1 MVKPYLS
8 YFFSLDTLL
17 GFPYNTSNRVE
28 DITKEVLRLSNQTD
42 ILSEFKENIT
52 KETYFGNT
60 KGFNLD
66 FRAQEIHDKALQLSE
81 IAFSALVPRVYITR
95 YQLTKTNE
103 VFESVSSHTN
113 LLMALVDQALTFQ
126 YGPDFTITNDGFTYR
141 EIMEA
146 IRRHDLPENSF
157 GDQPDNGERD
167 DENLAKYEN
176 SYWRQF
182 TKFSSPNR
190 SIFESKVNS
199 LLISM
204 REQTTE
210 TGRLLHVADKAAAVF
225 MALCCDEKQKIPTMS
240 IDDPAASAA
249 EQADMKLCENKV
261 SSNGVLLCR
270 ASEMWTIDFFNRQFN
285 KMDHTGFFTSL
296 IMMKTIMLYGKWY
309 NWRKDIYHD

>member
-28 DITKEVLRLSNQTD
+28 NITKEVFILSTQTY
-42 ILSEFKENIT
+42 ILSEFKANIIE
-52 KETYFGNT
+52 ETHFGGT

-66 FRAQEIHDKALQLSE
+66 FRAQEIFNKALQLSE
-81 IAFSALVPRVYITR
+81 IAFSALVPRVYNTR
-95 YQLTKTNE
+95 YQLTKTSE

-126 YGPDFTITNDGFTYR
+126 YGSDFTITNDGFTYR

-167 DENLAKYEN
+167 NQTLNRYEN

-182 TKFSSPNR
+182 SAFSSPNR
-190 SIFESKVNS
+190 SRFESRVNT
-199 LLISM
+199 LLIAM
-204 REQTTE
+204 REQVTE

-225 MALCCDEKQKIPTMS
+225 MALCCDEKQKIPVMEPDSTV
-240 IDDPAASAA
+240 ASKA
-249 EQADMKLCENKV
+249 EQAEMELCENTLL
-261 SSNGVLLCR
+261 SNELLVCR

-285 KMDHTGFFTSL
+285 EMDHTGFFTSL
-296 IMMKTIMLYGKWY
+296 IMMKTIMVYNKWY
-309 NWRKDIYHD
+309 NWRKNIYHD